1 MQVEALLAVGAFV
14 GLFSIF
20 VVLPSWL
27 HRRSAPGSTEGEE

>member
-1 MQVEALLAVGAFV
+1 MQVEALFAVGAFV

-27 HRRSAPGSTEGEE
+27 HRRSAAGKTR